1 MMDLAA
7 FFEDVLRDE
16 GFQPERTKHGSI
28 SFKFE
33 GGRYY
38 MLLDDNDPD
47 YFYLLYPG
55 FWEVDVDGYAEAL
68 RIANE
73 LTREKKAVKIYLSA
87 DGAYVSASVEQ
98 FVAGLE
104 NVRGTF
110 MCSLRALQAAGREF
124 TAQMRRSA
132 EERAREVHKRLV
144 QQRIAAAFDA
154 AGHVDLALILTEGYT
169 NDDPARPPDGW
180 PPGPEGYHAYGAMY
194 RGAFADLTPTVA
206 YQVAEGDSVA
216 TYWTA
221 QGTHVG
227 PFMGYSPSQQR
238 VTLRAISIDRLE
250 SERIAETL
258 TILDLADL
266 QRQLDPGSS
275 QHQEEG

>member
-1 MMDLAA
+1 MDLAA
-7 FFEDVLRDE
+7 FFEDVLRDQ
-16 GFQPERTKHGSI
+16 GFQPERTKHGSL

-38 MLLDDNDPD
+38 VLLDDNDPD

-55 FWEVDVDGYAEAL
+55 FWEVEASEYTEAL
-68 RIANE
+68 RLANE
-73 LTREKKAVKIYLSA
+73 LNREKKAVKIYLSS
-87 DGAYVSASVEQ
+87 DGTYASASVEQ

-110 MCSLRALQAAGREF
+110 MRSLHALQAAGREF
-124 TAQMRRSA
+124 VAQMRRSA
-132 EERAREVHKRLV
+132 EERAREVHKRLA

-154 AGHVDLALILTEGYT
+154 AGQVDLAQILTEGYT

-180 PPGPEGYHAYGAMY
+180 PSGPEGYRVYSAMY
-194 RGAFADLTPTVA
+194 QGAFTDLTPTVVE
-206 YQVAEGDSVA
+206 QVAEDQSVA

-221 QGTHVG
+221 QGVHTG
-227 PFMGYSPSQQR
+227 PFMGYSPSLQR

-250 SERIAETL
+250 GERIAETL

-266 QRQLDPGSS
+266 QRQLDLGPSR
-275 QHQEEG
+275 HQEEE